1 MGELIQT
8 GVFGE
13 ICPCLV
19 LVIISGQGI
28 TPEFWANCDAICGP
42 EEWDYQG
49 TFHCGKGEPG
59 QAMHLSH
66 GVAPARFKDIVCNVK
81 A

>member
-1 MGELIQT
+1 MKKITVSQLLDSEESYDLQLAPLNP
-8 GVFGE
+8 E
-13 ICPCLV
+13 AEYSR
-19 LVIISGQGI
+19 II
-28 TPEFWANCDAICGP
+28 TH
-42 EEWDYQG
+42 YHG

-66 GVAPARFKDIVCNVK
+66 GVAPARFRNIVCNVK

>member
-1 MGELIQT
+1 VKEPT
-8 GVFGE
+8 YY
-13 ICPCLV
+13 
-19 LVIISGQGI
+19 GI
-28 TPEFWANCDAICGP
+28 TPEFWGACDGICGE
-42 EEWDYQG
+42 EEWEFHG

-66 GVAPARFKDIVCNVK
+66 GVAPARFKNIVCNVK